1 MAFFLESGCAVLL
14 YDILCNPTKHSYN
27 LEFIQ
32 VAVETLGAMVSTD
45 VRRSAQASILQILQ
59 VVKQCISSELDTYHS
74 SADGVTTFQTPVSA
88 PPGPDL
94 TLQGDS
100 GHPLYPNILFP
111 SLSRDAPASVDE
123 LIYFSGRMP
132 QFQNFPNTGQLPAD
146 IPVQDPGN
154 SHPFDFNFDVLTTD
168 LYSLF
173 SMQVT
178 TPGDGVG

>member
-1 MAFFLESGCAVLL
+1 MAFFLESACSVLL
-14 YDILCNPTKHSYN
+14 YDILCNPKKHSYN

-32 VAVETLGAMVSTD
+32 MAVETLGAMVGTD
-45 VRRSAQASILQILQ
+45 VRRSAQASILQIVQ
-59 VVKQCISSELDTYHS
+59 VVKQSISPTRDACPTPV
-74 SADGVTTFQTPVSA
+74 DGVTTFPTPVSV
-88 PPGPDL
+88 PPDPDL
-94 TLQGDS
+94 TLQGES

-111 SLSRDAPASVDE
+111 SLSRDAPAPADE

-132 QFQNFPNTGQLPAD
+132 QFQNFPSTDQLPMD
-146 IPVQDPGN
+146 VPVQDQDV

-178 TPGDGVG
+178 TPGDGAG